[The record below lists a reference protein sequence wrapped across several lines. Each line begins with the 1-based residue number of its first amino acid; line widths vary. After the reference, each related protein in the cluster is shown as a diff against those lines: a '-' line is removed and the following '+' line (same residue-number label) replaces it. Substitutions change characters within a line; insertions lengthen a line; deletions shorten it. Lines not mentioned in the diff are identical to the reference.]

1 MYNMQK
7 SAERLFKNAAP
18 GKTCRGKLLANV
30 KCAGAYFA
38 LP

>member
-1 MYNMQK
+1 MQK
-7 SAERLFKNAAP
+7 IGGAASEKRGSKKNVQRQAFI
-18 GKTCRGKLLANV
+18 NV